1 MKINVLVLRL
11 HLYKRRHQ
19 LTSKLFNLHRFK
31 TLYCFHINTKRNKNM
46 YIKILKTYKF
56 WDIVSQNL
64 YYFRT
69 ILNLFLIK
77 SISGWNSSY
86 GISLLNTTKSSSKI
100 FCSNKLSIVYTLQ
113 ASFNLCSILVITSS
127 TLGRS

>member
-1 MKINVLVLRL
+1 
-11 HLYKRRHQ
+11 
-19 LTSKLFNLHRFK
+19 
-31 TLYCFHINTKRNKNM
+31 M

-77 SISGWNSSY
+77 SISGGNSSY

-100 FCSNKLSIVYTLQ
+100 FCSNKLSIVYPLQ
-113 ASFNLCSILVITSS
+113 ASFNSRSILVITSS
-127 TLGRS
+127 TLGRP